1 MDWPDVERRIAGGE
15 NARTEF
21 KRGVGDLGGV
31 GRTLCAFANGDGG
44 LLVIGVD
51 DAGAVVGVG
60 ENPETAGA
68 ADGFSA
74 DWLRQAGERGMR
86 KPFERERRDAWRRG
100 ATPRS
105 APSGGAG

>member
-60 ENPETAGA
+60 EHPETVQERLT
-68 ADGFSA
+68 GF
-74 DWLRQAGERGMR
+74 RVRR
-86 KPFERERRDAWRRG
+86 PFLDSTWTQHGGTDAWRRG